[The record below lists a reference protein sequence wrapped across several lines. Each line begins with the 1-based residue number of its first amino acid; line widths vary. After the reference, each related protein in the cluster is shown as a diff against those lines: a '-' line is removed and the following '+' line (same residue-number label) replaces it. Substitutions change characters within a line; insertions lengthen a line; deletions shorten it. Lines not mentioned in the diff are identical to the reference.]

1 MRKVVF
7 VVTIA
12 FLVSIGLLGTGC
24 DKLPW
29 NKPAQKAEPQQ
40 AAPPPP
46 PQEEKKA
53 EPAKA
58 EPAKAEA
65 TAAPDKKA
73 SGGEPSEAA
82 KANLKQAMSYISIAK
97 NAQTKGIRNENIQNA
112 IAEFTNAMN
121 KDPNYA
127 EAYAGRAGAYMLQG
141 KNNKALDDLKKA
153 KELKPDSASIRYN
166 LACVHSLMGNTD
178 YGLDELDAA
187 LSKGFDDYGSLRKD
201 PDINNLRKS
210 KEFQK
215 ILEKHK
221 VFITK

>member
-1 MRKVVF
+1 MRKLAF

-12 FLVSIGLLGTGC
+12 FLVSVGLLGTGC

-29 NKPAQKAEPQQ
+29 NKPKAEPPKE

-53 EPAKA
+53 E
-58 EPAKAEA
+58 A

-73 SGGEPSEAA
+73 GGEPSEAA
-82 KANLKQAMSYISIAK
+82 KANLKQAMQYINTAK
-97 NAQTKGIRNENIQNA
+97 NAPSKAAKNENINNA
-112 IAEFTNAMN
+112 IAEYSNAIN

-127 EAYAGRAGAYMLQG
+127 EAYAGRAGAYMQQG

-153 KELKPDSASIRYN
+153 KEIKPDSASIRYN

-187 LSKGFDDYGSLRKD
+187 LDKGFNDYDSLRKD
-201 PDINNLRKS
+201 PDISNLRK
-210 KEFQK
+210 KAEFQK
-215 ILEKHK
+215 VLEKHK

>member
-1 MRKVVF
+1 MRKLVF

-12 FLVSIGLLGTGC
+12 FLVSVGLMGTGC

-53 EPAKA
+53 EAA
-58 EPAKAEA
+58 
-65 TAAPDKKA
+65 AAPDKKGP
-73 SGGEPSEAA
+73 SGEPSEAA
-82 KANLKQAMSYISIAK
+82 KANLKQGMSYISIAK
-97 NAQTKGIRNENIQNA
+97 NATSKGIRNENIENA

-127 EAYAGRAGAYMLQG
+127 EAYSGRAGAYMLQG

-153 KELKPDSASIRYN
+153 KEIKPDSSSIRYN

-187 LSKGFDDYGSLRKD
+187 LSKGFNDYDSLRKD

-210 KEFQK
+210 KEFKK

-221 VFITK
+221 VFITN

>member
-1 MRKVVF
+1 MRKTVF

-12 FLVSIGLLGTGC
+12 FLVTIGLLGTGC

-46 PQEEKKA
+46 PPQEEKKA
-53 EPAKA
+53 EA
-58 EPAKAEA
+58 
-65 TAAPDKKA
+65 AAPAAEKKGG
-73 SGGEPSEAA
+73 SGEPSEAA

-97 NAQTKGIRNENIQNA
+97 NAQSKGIRNENIENA
-112 IAEFTNAMN
+112 IAEFTNAAN

-153 KELKPDSASIRYN
+153 KEIKPDSASIRYN

-187 LSKGFDDYGSLRKD
+187 LSKGFNDYGSLRKD

>member
-1 MRKVVF
+1 MRKMVF

-12 FLVSIGLLGTGC
+12 FLVSIGLMATGC

-29 NKPAQKAEPQQ
+29 NKPKAEPPKE

-53 EPAKA
+53 E
-58 EPAKAEA
+58 A
-65 TAAPDKKA
+65 TAAPDKK
-73 SGGEPSEAA
+73 GPGEPSEAA
-82 KANLKQAMSYISIAK
+82 KANLKQAMQYINTAK
-97 NAQTKGIRNENIQNA
+97 TAPSKAAKNENINNA
-112 IAEFTNAMN
+112 IAEYPNAIN

-127 EAYAGRAGAYMLQG
+127 EAYAGRAGAYMQQG

-153 KELKPDSASIRYN
+153 KEIKPDSASIRYN

-187 LSKGFDDYGSLRKD
+187 LDKGFNDYDSLRKD
-201 PDINNLRKS
+201 PDINNLRK
-210 KEFQK
+210 KAEFQK